1 MNPRIPKK
9 KPAEAEKKSADSENP
24 DKLDES
30 DEQRLTGLLKTL
42 QLADRKLIHGLVK
55 AEFDKDNDKNF
66 HIDFI
71 TSCANMRAWNYHIPI
86 ATRHKCKMIAGK
98 IIPAVATTTAMITG
112 IVEMELYKLVM
123 DLNVDKFCN
132 SNINL
137 AVSDFKL
144 FQPCGPKGAKQCY
157 DPEEGED
164 IIPTPPGFT
173 CWDKVI
179 IKGDFTIQQFL
190 AAFTQ
195 QHYGCKLISL
205 FFRGDKSSIWL
216 DFPITPQQKETVKK
230 NILRKISEI
239 YIERMGAF
247 VEGKEY
253 IRLDGTVHNT
263 EGKTAAVPA
272 ILLFFKEEIKT

>member
-1 MNPRIPKK
+1 
-9 KPAEAEKKSADSENP
+9 
-24 DKLDES
+24 
-30 DEQRLTGLLKTL
+30 
-42 QLADRKLIHGLVK
+42 VK

-71 TSCANMRAWNYHIPI
+71 TSCSNMRAWNYHIPI

-112 IVEMELYKLVM
+112 IVEMELYKLILG
-123 DLNVDKFCN
+123 LNVDKFCN

-144 FQPCGPKGAKQCY
+144 FQPCGPKGAKPGY
-157 DPEEGED
+157 DPEEDED
-164 IIPTPPGFT
+164 IIPVPPGFT

-179 IKGDFTIQQFL
+179 IKGDLTIQEFL

-195 QHYGCKLISL
+195 KHYGCQLKSL
-205 FFRGDKSSIWL
+205 FLKGDKAPIWL
-216 DFPITPQQKETVKK
+216 DFPITPQQKESVKK
-230 NILRKISEI
+230 NINRKISVI
-239 YIERMGAF
+239 YQERMGAF
-247 VEGKEY
+247 VEGREY
-253 IRLDGTVHNT
+253 IRFDGTVHNT

-272 ILLFFKEEIKT
+272 ILLFFKEAINT